1 MSDKVLGSER
11 IENDRRGDDNGDEQA
26 IVGSA
31 FDAISDST
39 FDVISDAASDSGS
52 DSRTK
57 ALLKRRLAALSSEQR
72 QQLLALIAQRRAAK
86 SSDSSVDSVV
96 EFEALV
102 APKAYALSRAQRRLW
117 IAAQLGDS
125 ANAAYN
131 IAAAFRFSEGLDEV
145 RLASAWRVLLE
156 RHSVLRSA
164 FVPATKSPDGS
175 YAMASDGE
183 EIAQLM
189 RPSDSWS
196 LLEKKLPRTE
206 NPDLAI
212 ARFAR
217 DEAATALDLEKEWL
231 VKITLL
237 RFEGS
242 RETGLIIVIHHT
254 VCDGLSIPILTREL
268 EMLYSDQA
276 YAFEPVRQYWQEIDS
291 EGTRD
296 ASASLNYWGEQFSS
310 LPEPLPIP
318 TDYPRPPKRSFEGAS
333 VAIEIDHELV
343 RTFEALCAD
352 NRASFYM
359 GCVAL
364 TQLILARFSGH
375 SDIAIGTPVAG
386 RLGAATAN
394 TIGPFVNTVVLRT
407 EVEKEE
413 TFSALLTRAREVVLG
428 GFAHQDLSFD
438 SLVQSL
444 GITPDPSHSPLFDV
458 MLGLNAA
465 DEGSL
470 TLGASEGRQVR
481 LETSLSKVDLTFH
494 LERQGDGGLHLEL
507 EYATSLF
514 SRERMI
520 SLATAWKQLLMSS
533 VEQGFDTKAECLAL
547 VSLPDRA
554 ALLAN
559 EMTEWHWEGVETIA
573 ERFAAIATKFPHE
586 IAVRAASCS
595 LTYAQ
600 LDAQSNSVARWLDSQ
615 HQIQH
620 EEPVGIMLE
629 KSERMIVAL
638 LGILKSGGA
647 YLPLTLDMPSD
658 RVDFVLKDA
667 AVRVLLTEGV
677 GLEATQASSD
687 RTVRID
693 FPTLLL
699 EMSNELPAESS
710 APMPLCSPSSL
721 AYIIYT
727 SGSTGLPKGTLI
739 EQRSVLRLVL
749 DADFHQVAPGENVL
763 QTGSLAFD
771 ASTFEIWGALLNGGC
786 CCIPSGHSLLEVNEF
801 DSLIE
806 SYAIDTAFMTTGLF
820 NQLVE
825 YNVGAF
831 KKLTTVL
838 TGGEKIS
845 VSHVNRL
852 VSAFPNLALLHVYG
866 PTENTTFSSW
876 HKIEGTQKTSTVPIG
891 KTIAGS
897 SLLVLDKN
905 LEPVPVGFPGEI
917 VCGGL
922 GLARGYLARPEMD
935 EKAFATHSFAAGV
948 PQRLYRTGDIGLW
961 NADGDLVF
969 LGRNDHQVKIR
980 GFRVELG
987 EVDAFLRELDG
998 VRDAVAVA
1006 KPNGVTNDLIAYV
1019 VLDKEAGSPHAL
1031 LQSDSKEEALRKA
1044 LRLLVPKYMVP
1055 SRFVFLDEFPLNA
1068 SGKVDKKVLVNSA
1081 LTEETTSDYDAQN
1094 SASVDENVTG
1104 GDAKQQLMIALYSS
1118 ILGLTRV
1125 TIEDNFF
1132 ALGGDSIKAIQLVAQ
1147 ARQRGYRFALA
1158 DLFAA
1163 DTLAL
1168 LCERIQIDTLEESEP
1183 LLLEAPLSPIQR
1195 WWLDQNGTP
1204 RDHFSLSSVLRIAG
1218 TLDNDLLEA
1227 CTASL
1232 VAVHSSLRMSLD
1244 IPNRCQRI
1252 ISEGDYW
1259 FASMAIDSRNTQCL
1273 TPEQGAQID
1282 NFWDSLQSSV
1292 TLIPPRLI
1300 SMGVVSFADETLL
1313 GLVVHHLAADEVTG
1327 RLLAANL
1334 EKLYLAQ
1341 NSDESVRAIA
1351 EGLSYTNWSEKL
1363 SVLAKGGRFD
1373 CDTAFWTKEVDE
1385 AKTLPTTVAC
1395 QNPKRVAL
1403 ESQLDRTK
1411 STKVLALASAKARA
1425 KPLELLASAFALAW
1439 RSVTEADRCL
1449 VSMESHGREEID
1461 TLRGQESTVGWFTA
1475 MYPLVLD
1482 ARGSSI
1488 EALLA
1493 NKDHV
1498 RALPNKGLSYG
1509 ALRFLTTPEQETA
1522 LSVTPSLSFNFLGA
1536 DTSDEED
1543 SLFTVLPSSV
1553 GDNNPPTAPAPFA
1566 IDALCSLRI
1575 DDSGGRSISLHLQG
1589 WATFGYSAG
1598 IDEYSLEAL
1607 MQAWEQ
1613 SIDVL
1618 AQELD
1623 AAPAQLS
1630 VSDCCAAKV
1639 FQSNAEL
1646 DSLLRGAKLSIDSV
1660 EDILPV
1666 TSLQSGLF
1674 LHSAGPLNVSATR
1687 SGAAYSDQVCLRLPR
1702 LLDSRKL
1709 ARVYSALLDENE
1721 ALRARFLLSDSGQ
1734 VVQVILRSG
1743 GDHSSGFEFFDF
1755 TDRVESKESEQ
1766 RDASMV
1772 ESLRLNRRERGF
1784 DLKSEAPFR
1793 LALIHLANGQ
1803 SELLFDFHHIAID
1816 GWSSSLL
1823 LDRIQSLYESAS
1835 LHAVDYSIQ
1844 SAVKPSDR
1852 LTKAPRLSSYYRW
1865 LEAQSFESAR
1875 EYWGELLG
1883 DYRHA
1888 LQVPSPAP
1896 RLLEKSDSTALAIF
1910 VETRIDSKTV
1920 DALISWCAATGAT
1933 LSAALQTIW
1942 GRVLAHE
1949 TGTRDVVFGATVAG
1963 RDAPVEGID
1972 RLVGMFINTL
1982 PVRVSFGDER
1992 SFADTVGEVAQQFS
2006 RSIDFGFIPLAEI
2019 QALSPAGAGLLS
2031 HTVVFENY
2039 PASDDGTQGDE
2050 WSWETVDIFD
2060 PMHFD
2065 FGLIIAPVDGEIRLR
2080 FVADGAL
2087 YDTATLQ
2094 RLGRVIAKTA
2104 SEMAASSPNDCA
2116 WKNQGVADKTSA
2128 RAWSIS
2134 ANFTADLLES
2144 KLAFWESLA
2153 GSARAIHLL
2162 AYDQIVQ
2169 ELMNPNSALHQ
2180 IESTEHLILWRVR
2193 DDDGPER
2200 ALSNAEFLMSALQGY
2215 AARVS
2220 DPCVRIVLCPLA
2232 QSGRH
2237 DELEGTD
2244 IDRTLASFFERACAQ
2259 IAGVHCHS
2267 LANLA
2272 ADFGLKE
2279 WCLSGDAIVG
2289 DVPYSEAFF
2298 AALATYV
2305 FRQRDLRDRQPIKV
2319 IAVDA
2324 DETLW
2329 GGIVGEDGPEGIDV
2343 TGVYA
2348 QLQTRLSELRAA
2360 GTLLCLVTKN
2370 NHEDVIAAFEHNGM
2384 PLKLTDFTRV
2394 CASWAPKS
2402 VSIRELAEDLSLG
2415 LDSFLFID
2423 DSPVECDE
2431 VRTSCPTVRTV
2442 QVPSADDRAE
2452 FLANLWLLDT
2462 GERTAED
2469 LIRAQSYSD
2478 ELQRREAAKSATDFG
2493 DFLAQLEVS
2502 VEMAHATAEDFPR
2515 IAQLTQRTNQFNTT
2529 TLRLTEAQV
2538 VAFAA
2543 GESTEIRRVVV
2554 SDRFGDYGLTGALV
2568 IERGTKEW
2576 QISGFLLSCRVLGR
2590 GVEHEIVKRLA
2601 DEMAAVGAETLVIKF
2616 AASARNQPARL
2627 FLDSLATAEKSQGSQ
2642 ESDYRLPVCESN
2654 YWSPTGHESNV
2665 QASTPLEESA
2675 VVQHTGETG
2684 SAKVEATDQLRAR
2697 WTFYQ
2702 EVAQLS
2708 TAAKLDAAMKANA
2721 VTIRRNRKQEGAPQ
2735 IPSSNAEIMVA
2746 KLWQEL
2752 LGVEAIDIR
2761 DEFYTLGGHSLKAVM
2776 LLSRLRVQHGIA
2788 LGLQDIQDK
2797 PTLGAFARL
2806 VETVLESGESL
2817 SWPEMIKAPQAE
2829 DYPTAPGQARLWML
2843 EKMRG
2848 EGPSPFHMQA
2858 ALVFDGE
2865 CDRQA
2870 LDYALTQLLK
2880 AHEVLRT
2887 GIQENDR
2894 GESRQRVFASDD
2906 IALSCEWLDATF
2918 AESELLEQ
2926 GKAFS
2931 QIPFD
2936 LATPPLCRLLAAPLI
2951 SDDNSARFGLV
2962 LVMHHSVS
2970 DGWSIGVLAKELSAL
2985 YADFINA
2992 KTREDEYIDR
3002 SSKVCADDAAG
3013 IQYKDYAYWL
3023 ERSLASEAGQQSS
3036 AYWLAKFADPVDAL
3050 TLPLDRPRPLYKSSV
3065 GATLELSVSA
3075 AAWSRFSTLA
3085 SERGLTQF
3093 TALLAAL
3100 EFVLARFSGQTN
3112 FCVGSPVA
3120 GRTHP
3125 ELESL
3130 IGFFVNVLPLRA
3142 TIDLNWTV
3150 DELLA
3155 AVSSEVAESLSHQAL
3170 PFDSIIDQL
3179 DLPRD
3184 MSRSPL
3190 FDILLVLQNASD
3202 EALTLGSAE
3211 GRVLR
3216 VESETSQYDIAFN
3229 AYPLPDQ
3236 SLKLVVD
3243 YDTGLFS
3250 PIRIERLV
3258 ASLEVA
3264 MLAMAEK
3271 STATLAQIDWVPA
3284 IDRLK
3289 LRAFEGAFNEGAFN
3303 KSAFNEGAAESLP
3316 AIVTA
3321 AAKQAKGLLS
3331 DAEASWTYK
3340 ELIAEM
3346 SLVFTALEGLEQ
3358 GAVVGVLGARSL
3370 RSVSAMLGIMR
3381 AGCIY
3386 LPLDSA
3392 NPPSRLQGIA
3402 EDAGVQALLIT
3413 DEFSARVADNVAS
3426 SARVI
3431 EYFSKGYIE
3440 ANASFTIGAG
3450 NTNTEDSAFPLST
3463 DIAYTI
3469 YTSGST
3475 GKPKGVRVSHGSF
3488 ATMIRAQVPAFSITS
3503 SDVCGQFAT
3512 LAFDASLSE
3521 IFLAL
3526 TQGASLAIAP
3536 DSARQDVGV
3545 FLEWVEAF
3553 GVTAITLPPAFLR
3566 AFDKKRIP
3574 GLRVLVTAGEA
3585 ADASDLRY
3593 YAKHMTV
3600 INAYGPTET
3609 SVCATTYC
3617 VAEADEWGFGVP
3629 IGKPLAGTLCSVRDE
3644 AGALVA
3650 LGVEGELYIGGPT
3663 VASGY
3668 HARSELNAERFGN
3681 LLPEHPQVR
3690 WYRSGDRCRWRDDG
3704 LLEFVGRDD
3713 TQLKVRGF
3721 RIEPGEIEHAL
3732 RGLKDVTDAAVA
3744 LDSVH
3749 GLIGYAAISEHSMLT
3764 KTEPQS
3770 MLDRLATLLPSYMI
3784 PAQLIL
3790 LPELPRT
3797 IAGKI
3802 DRPQLP
3808 LPTIAEQAAYAA
3820 PIGDNEVML
3829 ARVWQRVLHKNEG
3842 SKTIGRND
3850 DFFALGGDSIK
3861 ALRVI
3866 SELRAQARQLSIKQ
3880 LFAAPRLC
3888 DAAAL
3893 LVHVSP
3899 SPTSANGSVALA
3911 GPVPLLPSQQWYL
3924 QRQASESA
3932 GHFNI
3937 VIELALNS
3945 AVETPK
3951 LEAAFLELIKAHAS
3965 LRAQFMLVDG
3975 TWQQSIRPQEEC
3987 VFEIVEIDA
3996 ALVGEKAQAIAEAAI
4011 TRPFVLGSDMLLRC
4025 VRVIDR
4031 EHSALFVAV
4040 HHLVADW
4047 VSVRILVNDLNAAY
4061 AGERL
4066 VADGKLLLEQAE
4078 DRQRH
4083 FDPLERI
4090 KTGVSVESAFALLET
4105 HALIPGNH
4113 AGLVTDHFSLS
4124 KGQTAQL
4131 VARLGG
4137 IKLHEYL
4144 LHHSTL
4150 ALSQLLAIET
4160 LPVLIEGHG
4169 RSEMNSARALERL
4182 VGWLTQAK
4190 LVWLT
4195 PVHSGTEGLASARE
4209 CLTTLRTLESDVF
4222 PVVASGQA
4230 TLPAVLSFNYLGE
4243 FDGADETENSTQA
4256 MMLTSRVFKG
4266 AMAAQTHADV
4276 PLHLEFYLVDG
4287 AFELQIAWSP
4297 SAFGDKS
4304 VDDLWSALTARL
4316 MRLVNNH
4323 RQED

>member
-11 IENDRRGDDNGDEQA
+11 VESDQLGDDKGDEQA
-26 IVGSA
+26 VA
-31 FDAISDST
+31 K
-39 FDVISDAASDSGS
+39 AS
-52 DSRTK
+52 
-57 ALLKRRLAALSSEQR
+57 LKRRLAGLSSAQR
-72 QQLLALIAQRRAAK
+72 QQLLALIAERRAAK
-86 SSDSSVDSVV
+86 SSGNSVGAVV

-102 APKAYALSRAQRRLW
+102 APTTYALSRAQRRLW

-125 ANAAYN
+125 ASAAYN
-131 IAAAFRFSEGLDEV
+131 IAAAFHFSEGLDEV
-145 RLASAWRVLLE
+145 RLAAAWRVLLE

-175 YAMASDGE
+175 YAMANDGE

-196 LLEKKLPRTE
+196 LREKKLPKTE

-217 DEAATALDLEKEWL
+217 EEAATALDLEKEWL
-231 VKITLL
+231 IKITLL
-237 RFEGS
+237 RFEGR
-242 RETGLIIVIHHT
+242 RETGLVIVIHHT

-268 EMLYSDQA
+268 ERLYLDPA
-276 YAFEPVRQYWQEIDS
+276 HAFEPARQYWQEIDS
-291 EGTRD
+291 EGARD
-296 ASASLNYWGEQFSS
+296 ASASLAYWEKQFSS

-318 TDYPRPPKRSFEGAS
+318 TDYPRPAKRSFEGAS
-333 VAIEIDHELV
+333 VAIEIDPELV
-343 RTFEALCAD
+343 KSFEARCAD

-375 SDIAIGTPVAG
+375 SDIAIGTPIAG

-394 TIGPFVNTVVLRT
+394 TIGPFVNTIVLRT
-407 EVEKEE
+407 EVEEE
-413 TFSALLTRAREVVLG
+413 KTFSALLTRAREVVLG

-465 DEGSL
+465 EEGSL
-470 TLGASEGRQVR
+470 VLGGSEGRQVR

-514 SRERMI
+514 SRGRMI

-533 VEQGFDTKAECLAL
+533 VEQGFDTKAERLAL
-547 VSLPDRA
+547 VNFPDRA

-559 EMTEWHWEGVETIA
+559 ELKEWRWEGCETIA
-573 ERFAAIATKFPHE
+573 ERFAEIATKFPHE
-586 IAVRAASCS
+586 IAVRADSCS

-600 LDAQSNSVARWLDSQ
+600 LDAQSNTVARWLDSQ
-615 HQIQH
+615 YQIQH

-647 YLPLTLDMPSD
+647 YLPLTLDTPSD
-658 RVDFVLKDA
+658 RADFVLNDA

-677 GLEATQASSD
+677 GLEPTKATSERIA
-687 RTVRID
+687 RID
-693 FPTLLL
+693 FPALLV
-699 EMSNELPAESS
+699 EMSNELAVEPD
-710 APMPLCSPSSL
+710 APVPLCSPSSL

-749 DADFHQVAPGENVL
+749 DTDFHQVVPGENVL

-786 CCIPSGHSLLEVNEF
+786 CCIPPGHSLLEVNEF

-806 SYAIDTAFMTTGLF
+806 GYAVDTAFMTTGLF

-852 VSAFPNLALLHVYG
+852 ISAFPNLALLHVYG

-876 HKIEGTQKTSTVPIG
+876 HRIEGAQKSGTVPIG

-897 SLLVLDKN
+897 SLMVLDKN
-905 LEPVPVGFPGEI
+905 LEPVPAGFPGEI

-935 EKAFATHSFAAGV
+935 EKAFANISFAAGV

-1006 KPNGVTNDLIAYV
+1006 RPNGVTNDLIAYV
-1019 VLDKEAGSPHAL
+1019 VLDKEAGSLHAL
-1031 LQSDSKEEALRKA
+1031 PQSESKEEALRKA

-1068 SGKVDKKVLVNSA
+1068 SGKVDKKVLVNSG
-1081 LTEETTSDYDAQN
+1081 LTEETISNYDAQN
-1094 SASVDENVTG
+1094 SASADENVTG
-1104 GDAKQQLMIALYSS
+1104 TDAKQQLMIALYSS

-1163 DTLAL
+1163 ETLAL
-1168 LCERIQIDTLEESEP
+1168 LCERIQIDTTQESEP

-1195 WWLDQNGTP
+1195 WWLDQEGTP
-1204 RDHFSLSSVLRIAG
+1204 RDHFSLSTVLRVAG
-1218 TLDNDLLEA
+1218 ALDNDLLEA

-1244 IPNRCQRI
+1244 IPTQRQRI
-1252 ISEGDYW
+1252 ASEGGYS
-1259 FASMAIDSRNTQCL
+1259 FASMAIDSRNAQCL
-1273 TPEQGAQID
+1273 TPEQGAQLD

-1300 SMGVVSFADETLL
+1300 SLGVVSLADETLL

-1341 NSDESVRAIA
+1341 NSDESIRTIA

-1363 SVLAKGGRFD
+1363 SVLAKQGRFD
-1373 CDTAFWTKEVDE
+1373 CDTASWTKEVDE
-1385 AKTLPTTVAC
+1385 AKALPSILPSET
-1395 QNPKRVAL
+1395 PKRVAL
-1403 ESQLDRTK
+1403 DTQLDQAK
-1411 STKVLALASAKARA
+1411 STQLLALASTKTRA

-1439 RSVTEADRCL
+1439 QSITGADRCL

-1475 MYPLVLD
+1475 MYPFVLD
-1482 ARGSSI
+1482 ARGSSV

-1493 NKDHV
+1493 NKDHI

-1509 ALRFLTTPEQETA
+1509 ALRFLTTPEQESA

-1536 DTSDEED
+1536 DTSGAAD
-1543 SLFTVLPSSV
+1543 SLFTVLPISV
-1553 GDNNPPTAPAPFA
+1553 GENNPPTAPAPFA
-1566 IDALCSLRI
+1566 IDVLCSLKI
-1575 DDSGGRSISLHLQG
+1575 DNSGGRSISLHLQG
-1589 WATFGYSAG
+1589 LEKFCYSAG
-1598 IDEYSLEAL
+1598 VDECSLEAL
-1607 MQAWEQ
+1607 MHSWVR

-1623 AAPAQLS
+1623 AAPTQLS
-1630 VSDCCAAKV
+1630 VSDCCATTV

-1646 DSLLRGAKLSIDSV
+1646 DSLLRGAKLPVDSI

-1674 LHSAGPLNVSATR
+1674 LHSDGTLNAGATR
-1687 SGAAYSDQVCLRLPR
+1687 SGGAYSDQVCLRLPR

-1743 GDHSSGFEFFDF
+1743 GDHSAGFEFFDY
-1755 TDRVESKESEQ
+1755 TNRVECIESEQ
-1766 RDASMV
+1766 GSASSIK
-1772 ESLRLNRRERGF
+1772 SLRLARRERGF
-1784 DLKSEAPFR
+1784 DLSSEAPFR
-1793 LALIHLANGQ
+1793 LALIHLADGQ

-1835 LHAVDYSIQ
+1835 LHSVDYSIQ
-1844 SAVKPSDR
+1844 AAVEPAGR
-1852 LTKAPRLSSYYRW
+1852 LTKAPQLSSYYRW

-1888 LQVPSPAP
+1888 LQVPSAAP
-1896 RLLEKSDSTALAIF
+1896 RLLEKGEPNALPIF
-1910 VETRIDSKTV
+1910 TETRIDATTV
-1920 DALISWCAATGAT
+1920 AALTSWCAATGAT

-1982 PVRVSFGDER
+1982 PVRVSFGDEH

-2039 PASDDGTQGDE
+2039 PASGDDTEGDE
-2050 WSWETVDIFD
+2050 WRWETVDIFD
-2060 PMHFD
+2060 PMHFE

-2087 YDTATLQ
+2087 YDTAALQ
-2094 RLGRVIAKTA
+2094 RLGRAIANTA
-2104 SEMAASSPNDCA
+2104 SEMAASSASGRA
-2116 WKNQGVADKTSA
+2116 WRSEGVDDKPSA

-2180 IESTEHLILWRVR
+2180 IESTEHLILWRAR
-2193 DDDGPER
+2193 EDEEPAR

-2215 AARVS
+2215 AARVN

-2232 QSGRH
+2232 HNGQH
-2237 DELEGTD
+2237 DELGGTK

-2259 IAGVHCHS
+2259 IAGVHYHS

-2272 ADFGLKE
+2272 ADFGLKK
-2279 WCLSGDAIVG
+2279 WCLAGDAIVG

-2298 AALATYV
+2298 AALATSV

-2348 QLQTRLSELRAA
+2348 QLQTRLSELRAS

-2370 NHEDVIAAFEHNGM
+2370 NHDDVIAAFEHNDM

-2431 VRTSCPTVRTV
+2431 VRISCPTVRTV
-2442 QVPSADDRAE
+2442 QVPRADDRAE
-2452 FLANLWLLDT
+2452 FLANLWLLDA

-2493 DFLAQLEVS
+2493 DFLAQLEVT

-2568 IERGTKEW
+2568 IDRGAKEW

-2627 FLDSLATAEKSQGSQ
+2627 FLDSLATAGKSQGSQ
-2642 ESDYRLPVCESN
+2642 ELEYRLSVCESN
-2654 YWSPTGHESNV
+2654 YWSPTGHESDV
-2665 QASTPLEESA
+2665 QASAPPAESA
-2675 VVQHTGETG
+2675 AVQHSGDTG
-2684 SAKVEATDQLRAR
+2684 SAKVEATDHLRAR

-2708 TAAKLDAAMKANA
+2708 TAASIDAAMKANA
-2721 VTIRRNRKQEGAPQ
+2721 VTIRRNRKQEGAAQ

-2752 LGVEAIDIR
+2752 LGIKEIDIR
-2761 DEFYTLGGHSLKAVM
+2761 DEFYALGGHSLKAVM

-2817 SWPEMIKAPQAE
+2817 SWPEMVKAPLAD

-2870 LDYALTQLLK
+2870 LDYALTELLRT
-2880 AHEVLRT
+2880 HESLRT
-2887 GIQENDR
+2887 GIQENGH
-2894 GESRQRVFASDD
+2894 GEPRQQVFASDD
-2906 IALSCEWLDATF
+2906 IALSCEWLDATL
-2918 AESELLEQ
+2918 AESALLER

-2936 LATPPLCRLLAAPLI
+2936 LTAPPLCRLLAAPLI
-2951 SDDNSARFGLV
+2951 SVDNSARFGLV

-2970 DGWSIGVLAKELSAL
+2970 DGWSIGILAKELSAL
-2985 YADFINA
+2985 YADFANA
-2992 KTREDEYIDR
+2992 KTREDENTDR
-3002 SSKVCADDAAG
+3002 SSKVCADDVAS

-3036 AYWLAKFADPVDAL
+3036 AYWLAKFANPVDAL

-3075 AAWSRFSTLA
+3075 AAWSGFSSLT

-3093 TALLAAL
+3093 ATLLAAL

-3155 AVSSEVAESLSHQAL
+3155 AVSSEVAESLSHQTL

-3202 EALTLGSAE
+3202 ETLTLGSAE

-3229 AYPLPDQ
+3229 AYPLPDH
-3236 SLKLVVD
+3236 SLKLIVD
-3243 YDTGLFS
+3243 YDTALFS
-3250 PIRIERLV
+3250 PVRIERLV

-3264 MLAMAEK
+3264 MLAMTEK

-3284 IDRLK
+3284 NDRLK

-3303 KSAFNEGAAESLP
+3303 EGDFIEGAAQSLP
-3316 AIVTA
+3316 EMVTA

-3331 DAEASWTYK
+3331 DTEASWTYK

-3346 SLVFTALEGLEQ
+3346 SLVFAALEGLEQ

-3402 EDAGVQALLIT
+3402 EDAGAQALLIT
-3413 DEFSARVADNVAS
+3413 NEFSARVAQNVAS

-3431 EYFSKGYIE
+3431 EYFSKGIIE
-3440 ANASFTIGAG
+3440 ENASFTIAAG
-3450 NTNTEDSAFPLST
+3450 NTNNERSAFPSAT

-3488 ATMIRAQVPAFSITS
+3488 AAMIRAQVPAFSITS

-3545 FLEWVEAF
+3545 FLEWVDAF

-3593 YAKHMTV
+3593 YAEHMTV

-3609 SVCATTYC
+3609 SVCATTYR
-3617 VAEADEWGFGVP
+3617 VAELDEWAFGVP
-3629 IGKPLAGTLCSVRDE
+3629 IGKPLTGTLCSIRDG

-3668 HARSELNAERFGN
+3668 HARSELNAERFGD
-3681 LLPEHPQVR
+3681 LLPEHPRER

-3721 RIEPGEIEHAL
+3721 RIEPGEVEHAL

-3744 LDSVH
+3744 LDPVH
-3749 GLIGYAAISEHSMLT
+3749 GLIGYAAISEHSMLAT
-3764 KTEPQS
+3764 TEPQN

-3808 LPTIAEQAAYAA
+3808 LPTNAMQAAYAA
-3820 PIGDNEVML
+3820 PIGENEAML
-3829 ARVWQRVLHKNEG
+3829 ARVWQRVLNKNEG

-3850 DFFALGGDSIK
+3850 DFFGLGGDSIK

-3893 LVHVSP
+3893 LVPVSP
-3899 SPTSANGSVALA
+3899 NPASANESAALV
-3911 GPVPLLPSQQWYL
+3911 GPVPLLPPQQWYL

-3945 AVETPK
+3945 AIKTSK

-3965 LRAQFMLVDG
+3965 LRAQFVLVDG
-3975 TWQQSIRPQEEC
+3975 RWQQSIRPQEEC
-3987 VFEIVEIDA
+3987 VFEIVDIDA
-3996 ALVGEKAQAIAEAAI
+3996 EVVGERAQAIAEAAI

-4025 VRVIDR
+4025 VRVIDS

-4061 AGERL
+4061 AGEKL
-4066 VADGKLLLEQAE
+4066 AADGKLLLEQAE

-4083 FDPLERI
+4083 FNPLERVH
-4090 KTGVSVESAFALLET
+4090 TEVSVKNAFALLERHSLVPGH
-4105 HALIPGNH
+4105 HAS
-4113 AGLVTDHFSLS
+4113 LVTDHFSLS
-4124 KGQTAQL
+4124 KTQTAQL

-4150 ALSQLLAIET
+4150 ALSQLLAIQT

-4169 RSEMNSARALERL
+4169 RSEIKSTRALEKL

-4195 PVHSGTEGLASARE
+4195 PVLSESEGLTNARE
-4209 CLTTLRTLESDVF
+4209 CLATLRASESDVF
-4222 PVVASGQA
+4222 PVVAPEQV

-4243 FDGADETENSTQA
+4243 FDEADHTASASQA
-4256 MMLTSRVFKG
+4256 MRLTPRVFEG

-4297 SAFGDKS
+4297 RAFGDKR
-4304 VDDLWSALTARL
+4304 VDALWSALKARL
-4316 MRLVNNH
+4316 EGMVGNH
-4323 RQED
+4323 L